1 MVARVLGRDIS
12 RIRHRRRALALL
24 ATLVIAVTAIPT
36 IATFAKVPGGVHC
49 YRKVCHR
56 VKTLTETER
65 LVGQTLTVTASYYDA
80 PEVDRY
86 NVGLL
91 TSSGERFDARNAA
104 RAASSIFPDGT
115 ELLVWNPPNG
125 RAAHVR
131 VNDFGPF
138 HSNRTL
144 DITRGLAEKLGLIR
158 RGVAELRVTV
168 IAAPPP
174 DEPRYRAFRRYPETK
189 GYLGSYTDAERVL
202 LSDELVKEALSLN
215 PPLPVRAPRLAMSM
229 PHPKPTPNPDREN
242 LPVLEVASL
251 APPPA
256 AVEATKDAAQEALQP
271 APAYEV
277 VVAERVVES
286 PIATITLSEED
297 AFEAPPLSR
306 LRFAAAILSASTP
319 VGATLAHAEGGRPVA
334 QGPATAFSYLLA
346 GAMLSLIA
354 LLIAVV
360 SRPLRSPSPVLVV
373 RQTETETPS
382 TSLPLRTRGTT
393 VIGEGIY
400 LEGDVA
406 SNGEV
411 VLAGSLKGNC
421 RCRRLH
427 VTATGRLEGD
437 VFADELIV
445 EGKIVGNILAR
456 SVRADGQAA
465 LAGEVGYVQLAVARE
480 AAVNA
485 VCRLRAVAALMADDE
500 LQQAA

>member
-1 MVARVLGRDIS
+1 MVARVLGRDGS
-12 RIRHRRRALALL
+12 RGGQRTRRALALL
-24 ATLVIAVTAIPT
+24 LIVAIALCLLPAVTT
-36 IATFAKVPGGVHC
+36 WAKVPGGVHC

-56 VKTLTETER
+56 VKTLAETER
-65 LVGQTLTVTASYYDA
+65 LVGQTVSVTASYYDA

-115 ELLVWNPPNG
+115 ELLVWNPRNG
-125 RAAHVR
+125 HAAHVR
-131 VNDFGPF
+131 INDFGPF

-144 DITRGLAEKLGLIR
+144 DITRALAEKLGLIR

-189 GYLGSYTDAERVL
+189 GYLGAFTDAERAH

-215 PPLPVRAPRLAMSM
+215 PPLPVRAPRLAGAGTGQ
-229 PHPKPTPNPDREN
+229 PKREADRAK
-242 LPVLEVASL
+242 LPPLEVASL
-251 APPPA
+251 APAPTAIVPVTA
-256 AVEATKDAAQEALQP
+256 APLEGLQTGGPLDVVE
-271 APAYEV
+271 
-277 VVAERVVES
+277 VAELFAD
-286 PIATITLSEED
+286 PIQTTTLKEEE
-297 AFEAPPLSR
+297 AFGLMHINR
-306 LRFAAAILSASTP
+306 LRFAAAILSAPTP
-319 VGATLAHAEGGRPVA
+319 AAATRLPDDARVVA
-334 QGPATAFSYLLA
+334 PEGPATVFSYVLA
-346 GAMLSLIA
+346 GGMLGLIS
-354 LLIAVV
+354 LLIAIVTQ
-360 SRPLRSPSPVLVV
+360 PLRQPVPLVV
-373 RQTETETPS
+373 VLPSKTHEPS
-382 TSLPLRTRGTT
+382 TSMPQRAPGAT
-393 VIGEGIY
+393 VIGEGIE

-411 VLAGSLKGNC
+411 ILEGSLKGNC

-465 LAGEVGYVQLAVARE
+465 LAGEVGYVELAVARE

-500 LQQAA
+500 LPQAA